1 MRGADTARED
11 KSLNPHVRSAV
22 SAGALLVLASG
33 AALLFSTLNQP
44 NLALVGI
51 APLLPFIFGIG
62 GGVHGSSRPEW
73 LVYTV
78 AFLVWWMVI
87 DLSPGLF
94 RVPRRMHAVA
104 AFALPAAW
112 YLVVAVFVFVVP
124 RFQTSDV
131 DPIPELT
138 GVQEVCRIDGKWLGP
153 YGPGNQPLAGD
164 AARFALLSDSSKNHW
179 LLDSTDCAL
188 REVKLPATRA
198 SEWIEFVTVTN
209 NAEVLFTVN
218 GVADLPVEFVLL
230 DVSTGE
236 AKRSPV
242 IQDHKTPI
250 ILRFSNDGARAAW
263 MTEYFTER
271 TRVHGAPVG
280 AVEAEFSFAPSARL
294 GVDVYDLI
302 DVGRSG
308 REILLQRDRGEYL
321 LVDTL
326 GSLIRTLKTDE
337 GIRPSGYDIR
347 FSHDGSAYLAWNDD
361 EEHGPPIVQWRIA
374 DRLVRKE
381 LPQYSTVVS
390 AAVSPDW
397 TWMAASSRANTK
409 AGRGVESLTV
419 WSADGT
425 VRFHKRLRDGARTP
439 VVFLDGDL
447 VAYNEV
453 DQKWHGAT
461 RVVRLTRTA
470 TTHTQ
475 SAGTPY

>member
-1 MRGADTARED
+1 MAG
-11 KSLNPHVRSAV
+11 LHGGV
-22 SAGALLVLASG
+22 SC
-33 AALLFSTLNQP
+33 
-44 NLALVGI
+44 LVGGHRSQF
-51 APLLPFIFGIG
+51 AS
-62 GGVHGSSRPEW
+62 VSCTAQ
-73 LVYTV
+73 V
-78 AFLVWWMVI
+78 
-87 DLSPGLF
+87 
-94 RVPRRMHAVA
+94 HAVA
-104 AFALPAAW
+104 AFAFPAAW
-112 YLVVAVFVFVVP
+112 CLVVAVFVFVVP
-124 RFQTSDV
+124 RFQTTDV

-138 GVQEVCRIDGKWLGP
+138 EVQEVCRIDGKWLGP

-188 REVKLPATRA
+188 REVKLPANRA

-218 GVADLPVEFVLL
+218 GVADLPVEVVLL

-242 IQDHKTPI
+242 IQDHNTPV
-250 ILRFSNDGARAAW
+250 ILRFSNDGARVTW
-263 MTEYFTER
+263 MTEFATER
-271 TRVHGAPVG
+271 TRVYGAPVG
-280 AVEAEFSFAPSARL
+280 AVEAEFSFAPIARL
-294 GVDVYDLI
+294 GVDTYHLI
-302 DVGRSG
+302 GVGRSG
-308 REILLQRDRGEYL
+308 REILLQQVSGEYL

-326 GSLIRTLKTDE
+326 GELIRTLRTDE
-337 GIRPSGYDIR
+337 GIRPFGTDIR
-347 FSHDGSAYLAWNDD
+347 FSHDGLAYLAWDDD
-361 EEHGPPIVQWRIA
+361 EEQGPAIVQWRIA
-374 DRLVRKE
+374 DRVVRKE
-381 LPQYSTVVS
+381 FPKHSTVAS
-390 AAVSPDW
+390 AAVSTDW
-397 TWMAASSRANTK
+397 TWIAASSQANTK

-453 DQKWHGAT
+453 DQKWQGGT

-475 SAGTPY
+475 SAGTLSELHR